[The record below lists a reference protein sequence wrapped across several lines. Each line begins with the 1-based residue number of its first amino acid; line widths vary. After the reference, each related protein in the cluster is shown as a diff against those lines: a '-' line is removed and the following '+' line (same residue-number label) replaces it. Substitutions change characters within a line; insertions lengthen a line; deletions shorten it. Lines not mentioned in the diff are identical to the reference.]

1 MFHKGYPL
9 LFAPLLAAPPLRW
22 PACYVG
28 LDGAL
33 LRSGATIPDTGGG
46 KLTHLF
52 VSSTDNPTPTQA
64 LGDHAASLTLTL
76 ALTHPHPHPH
86 PHH

>member
-28 LDGAL
+28 LDGTL
-33 LRSGATIPDTGGG
+33 LRSGATIHDTEKG
-46 KLTHLF
+46 KLVHLF

-64 LGDHAASLTLTL
+64 LGDHEG
-76 ALTHPHPHPH
+76 AL
-86 PHH
+86 